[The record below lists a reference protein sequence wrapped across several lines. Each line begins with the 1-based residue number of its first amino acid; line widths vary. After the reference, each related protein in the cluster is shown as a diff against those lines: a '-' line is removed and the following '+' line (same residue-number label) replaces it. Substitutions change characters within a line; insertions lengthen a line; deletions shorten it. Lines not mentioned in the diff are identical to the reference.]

1 MNASKPGHGQLLPSP
16 GRSLALQLTPLNII
30 ATALVLLLTIIVKR
44 RYFSTLSSVPGPFL
58 ASISRLWHI
67 IRIIK
72 GRVSQDTLE
81 LHEKYGPFVRIAPD
95 EVSVSHP
102 DAPKQLLL
110 NTLHKGY
117 WYDVAAVPDWRYQTP
132 LSTTNPK
139 EKTARSKAF
148 ASGYTLSNM
157 LQTEEH
163 IDKTIEKLLDWMD
176 KFSADKK
183 PMELDLFFSYTA
195 FDIIGEVLF
204 SRPFGFIE
212 KGEDIDGTLHVGQ
225 PINAYA
231 AVAGYVGKL
240 HHFLANPITSDLGL
254 LPTGFLFKT
263 AMTAVQERSK
273 NPDSRYDMVAHW
285 LRTMKEHP
293 ERLSKNDL
301 HANLITNVGAGS
313 DATSCSLQSFVYH
326 MIRHPECWAR
336 AREEIDAERAQGRCS
351 GRVIAYEHAQ
361 TLTYFQA
368 CLKESLRLFSPQGL
382 GLQRVAPPGG
392 LTLGDRTFPAGT
404 VLSIHPKYVFHYRY
418 SSRYGVIWWKICTN
432 RRNRRTMQLDKTIW
446 GPDAHQFKPERWLA
460 EDAASK
466 DKYWLVVCDRL
477 ASFVKKLSRYLLIR
491 FTNSV
496 WPRICFLSRTYV
508 LDLLCL
514 PLDATSNLLTMPA
527 EHLARI
533 EMSKILSTIV
543 RDYDIAQVNP
553 AQEWKWRASFATLP
567 SDWPVYIQKRAV

>member
-1 MNASKPGHGQLLPSP
+1 MILFFYNLGTLKTCGFKRVEVAMITLMMNSTEAQTPPPPAQ
-16 GRSLALQLTPLNII
+16 RLALQVTPQNIL
-30 ATALVLLLTIIVKR
+30 ATFLVLLLTIVIRR

-67 IRIIK
+67 VRIIK

-81 LHEKYGPFVRIAPD
+81 LHEQYGPFVRIAPD

-117 WYDVAAVPDWRYQTP
+117 WYDVAAVPDWRFQTP

-163 IDKTIEKLLDWMD
+163 IDRTIEKLLGWMD
-176 KFSADKK
+176 KHAAEQK
-183 PMELDLFFSYTA
+183 PMALDLFFSYTA

-212 KGEDIDGTLHVGQ
+212 KGQDIDGTLHVGQ

-240 HHFLANPITSDLGL
+240 HHILANPITSDLGL

-263 AMTAVQERSK
+263 AMSAVEERKK
-273 NPDSRYDMVAHW
+273 NPDSRYDIVAHW
-285 LRTMKEHP
+285 LRTMREHP
-293 ERLSKNDL
+293 DRLSVHDL

-313 DATSCSLQSFVYH
+313 DAMSCSLQSFVYH
-326 MIRHPECWAR
+326 MIRHPACWAQAR
-336 AREEIDAERAQGRCS
+336 AEIDAERAQGRCE
-351 GRVIAYEHAQ
+351 GRVITYEHAQ
-361 TLTYFQA
+361 ALTYFQA

-382 GLQRVAPPGG
+382 GLQRVTPPGG

-404 VLSIHPKYVFHYRY
+404 ILSIHPRY
-418 SSRYGVIWWKICTN
+418 DANCHRGQSGTILSTLTCKPSNKWN
-432 RRNRRTMQLDKTIW
+432 HRTMQLDKTIW
-446 GPDAHQFKPERWLA
+446 GPDAHEFKPERWLTD
-460 EDAASK
+460 DAASK
-466 DKYWLVVCDRL
+466 EKYWLVV
-477 ASFVKKLSRYLLIR
+477 Y
-491 FTNSV
+491 T
-496 WPRICFLSRTYV
+496 
-508 LDLLCL
+508 
-514 PLDATSNLLTMPA
+514 LLT
-527 EHLARI
+527 
-533 EMSKILSTIV
+533 
-543 RDYDIAQVNP
+543 
-553 AQEWKWRASFATLP
+553 TLIIR
-567 SDWPVYIQKRAV
+567 SVECGD